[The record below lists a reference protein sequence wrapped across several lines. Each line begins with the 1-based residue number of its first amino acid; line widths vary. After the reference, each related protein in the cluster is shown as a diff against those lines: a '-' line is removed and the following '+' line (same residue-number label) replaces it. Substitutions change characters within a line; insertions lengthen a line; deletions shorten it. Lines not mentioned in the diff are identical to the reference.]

1 MALKNDNM
9 FWRMTAQRLLVERA
23 DPDVLP
29 SLYRLV
35 NGSIVDALGLTPS
48 ALHALWTIDGLG
60 AMASDP
66 EAKNVVQGALYHPS
80 AAVRKAAVQILSKVE
95 NTEEAFLKS
104 KVLEDQDASVQL
116 AALLYCSERPSSE
129 NFGKLLY
136 TLSLDEKIMEDNWL
150 SKALYAAAGKHGDSF
165 MKHYSLDNPS
175 VELSSENLIRREAL
189 DYDDSTWKTM
199 ELPQFIEDAG
209 LQMDGVIWFRR
220 DFNFNS
226 SERTFISLG
235 PIDDSD
241 IVYINGKQIGL
252 TEQDYARNRYYDIPK
267 GLLKSSGN
275 TIAIRVEDTGG
286 GGGIYGKP
294 EQLYIRSGENTFPLA
309 GKWKYEIE
317 TDFAETENKAFGGAS
332 IAEVFAKNYLGQGA
346 GLPSISE
353 TSDEKRRVVTIKTI
367 KNEMKFDVTEF
378 EVQVGQP
385 IELVLE
391 NVDFMQHNLVI
402 VKPGTKEIVGV
413 AADKLATDPTAAEL
427 NYVPKMNEVLFATA
441 LVDPQQKVILR
452 FTAPSEP
459 GVYPFICTFPG
470 HWRIMQGVMKVVANP
485 V

>member
-1 MALKNDNM
+1 
-9 FWRMTAQRLLVERA
+9 
-23 DPDVLP
+23 
-29 SLYRLV
+29 
-35 NGSIVDALGLTPS
+35 
-48 ALHALWTIDGLG
+48 
-60 AMASDP
+60 
-66 EAKNVVQGALYHPS
+66 
-80 AAVRKAAVQILSKVE
+80 
-95 NTEEAFLKS
+95 
-104 KVLEDQDASVQL
+104 
-116 AALLYCSERPSSE
+116 
-129 NFGKLLY
+129 
-136 TLSLDEKIMEDNWL
+136 
-150 SKALYAAAGKHGDSF
+150 
-165 MKHYSLDNPS
+165 
-175 VELSSENLIRREAL
+175 
-189 DYDDSTWKTM
+189 M